1 MLPVGP
7 TGEVELEAVTGEPS
21 VDDVLPVG
29 TGRVDVY
36 VVPDEMVVTLPEYV
50 LLETPVGPGK
60 LDVLLM
66 LYPVPVPVIGMPP
79 VA

>member
-7 TGEVELEAVTGEPS
+7 TGKVELEAVTGEPS

-36 VVPDEMVVTLPEYV
+36 VVAVEMVVTLPEYV

-60 LDVLLM
+60 LEVLL
-66 LYPVPVPVIGMPP
+66 VPVTGGPVVKVEIVP
-79 VA
+79 